1 METRPVR
8 RLLQCSDKKKWW
20 LDLVVTGKVEQRDGL
35 WVYFKDEAKKKKMT
49 ADSVY
54 VEWKSKK
61 KSRMPLKRLS

>member
-1 METRPVR
+1 M
-8 RLLQCSDKKKWW
+8 
-20 LDLVVTGKVEQRDGL
+20 VTGKVEQSDGL

-61 KSRMPLKRLS
+61 KSRMTKTFVLSNWKVRAVIY